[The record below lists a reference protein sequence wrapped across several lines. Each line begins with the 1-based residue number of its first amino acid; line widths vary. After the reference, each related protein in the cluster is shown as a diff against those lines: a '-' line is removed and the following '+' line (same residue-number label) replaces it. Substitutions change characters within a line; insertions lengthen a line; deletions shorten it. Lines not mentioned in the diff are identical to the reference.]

1 MTSHA
6 DNQFQVDRNKCS
18 RCGECV
24 NDCPVNI
31 LVLGDG
37 VPFVADGRAADCIG
51 CQHCLAICPEGA
63 VSVLGLQPHQS
74 YRLDSST
81 LPSYLQ
87 IERLCK
93 GRRSVRRYLDEAVD
107 PLVIRQL
114 LHTAFLAPSG
124 RNDRRLSFS
133 VIDKLEAMERFR
145 EQTFTGLSELIKNN
159 ELPVGYE
166 FFADIVN
173 GWTMYRADVLFRW
186 APHLLIAIV
195 PTDSPSGE
203 ADGIISL
210 SHFEM
215 AAQCVGLGTLWN
227 GLVKMALTL
236 LPQLRVPLK
245 IPGDHRVV
253 FAMSFGKPDVRY
265 MRAAQYEPV
274 IRTVE

>member
-1 MTSHA
+1 MTRHT
-6 DNQFQVDRNKCS
+6 DNQFQVDREKCS

-31 LVLGDG
+31 LVIGDG
-37 VPFVADGRAADCIG
+37 VPFVADGRTTDCIG
-51 CQHCLAICPEGA
+51 CQHCLAVCPEGA
-63 VSVLGLQPHQS
+63 VSVLGLQPDQS
-74 YRLDSST
+74 YQLDSSA

-87 IERLCK
+87 IERLCQ
-93 GRRSVRRYLDEAVD
+93 GRRSVRRYLDDEVD
-107 PLVIRQL
+107 QLVIRQL
-114 LHTAFLAPSG
+114 LRAACMAPSG

-133 VIDKLEAMERFR
+133 VITTREAMERIR
-145 EQTFTGLSELIKNN
+145 EQTFTGLSELIRKN

-173 GWTMYRADVLFRW
+173 GWTMYRADVLYRW
-186 APHLLIAIV
+186 APHLLLATV
-195 PTDSPSGE
+195 PADSPSGE

-227 GLVKMALTL
+227 GLVKMAITL
-236 LPQLRVPLK
+236 LPELRIPLK
-245 IPGDHRVV
+245 IPEDHRVV
-253 FAMSFGKPDVRY
+253 FAMSFGKPDVSY
-265 MRAAQYEPV
+265 ARAAQYEPV